1 MWHEI
6 NYLFMWFEINV
17 IIKTYF
23 VILEIL
29 LQDMENM
36 IIEVLYVWLEVTF
49 QSKFYFIVLFMF
61 VMVGTKL
68 SAS

>member
-6 NYLFMWFEINV
+6 NYLFMWYEINF

-23 VILEIL
+23 VILGTL

-36 IIEVLYVWLEVTF
+36 TIEVLYV
-49 QSKFYFIVLFMF
+49 
-61 VMVGTKL
+61 
-68 SAS
+68 

>member
-1 MWHEI
+1 
-6 NYLFMWFEINV
+6 MWFEINV